1 MVYIANGNIDI
12 GAGSGAVTWTAPAG
26 GNFAGLALWS
36 ESSAAHNLGGQ
47 ASMNCI
53 GVFFMPNADPFTF
66 TGQGTQQALQ
76 IQLIAYRLSVAGQ
89 GVLDLVPV
97 PTNRLTFP
105 AWGGALI
112 R

>member
-1 MVYIANGNIDI
+1 
-12 GAGSGAVTWTAPAG
+12 
-26 GNFAGLALWS
+26 
-36 ESSAAHNLGGQ
+36 
-47 ASMNCI
+47 MNCI

-76 IQLIAYRLSVAGQ
+76 IQLITYRLSVAGQ

>member
-12 GAGSGAVTWTAPAG
+12 GAGTGTVTWTAPIN

-36 ESSAAHNLGGQ
+36 ESSAAHQLGGQ
-47 ASMNCI
+47 ASMNCV

-76 IQLIAYRLSVAGQ
+76 FQLITYRLSVAGQ